1 MKFFST
7 MFVLFCFLSVVHS
20 IPGFVLFACL
30 SSFHLF
36 SPQPFPLCPTVFS
49 RPRDFSEISHSTLRF
64 PTHPTSCFIDEGSF
78 PRVVFWKYWMSL
90 VFSIRKLITLKF
102 YSVQRAVLG
111 DEGVHNEIK
120 GMAPD
125 LTV

>member
-1 MKFFST
+1 
-7 MFVLFCFLSVVHS
+7 
-20 IPGFVLFACL
+20 
-30 SSFHLF
+30 
-36 SPQPFPLCPTVFS
+36 
-49 RPRDFSEISHSTLRF
+49 
-64 PTHPTSCFIDEGSF
+64 
-78 PRVVFWKYWMSL
+78 MSL